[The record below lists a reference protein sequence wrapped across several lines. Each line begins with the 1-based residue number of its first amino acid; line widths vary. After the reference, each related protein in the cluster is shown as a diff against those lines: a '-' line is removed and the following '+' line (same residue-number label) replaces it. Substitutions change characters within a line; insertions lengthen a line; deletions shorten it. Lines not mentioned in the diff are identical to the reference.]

1 MDRTIRRLADSRN
14 SAGAASDIAVC
25 VTSSTPGGR
34 PTIVTSMRRGSGN
47 LEVIA
52 FVLVP
57 DTSSGAALVR
67 TGDATNRANTTDI
80 RDTALAS
87 LEPGRVLLADQLDP
101 LLDGALELTT
111 YAVTDAAIT
120 PAPASI
126 LELRFDNLGPPVSAN
141 TSWAKSDGTYP
152 FDQPFEWAQVAV
164 SAEEYD
170 DATLMGASGW
180 VVAPEDSG
188 ADVPFSHP
196 FGFDWEFGIVL
207 DEPSKGLLSPAN
219 AEAEEGAEDANHN
232 SIALAEQLGLIAPEG
247 LLGLEWDKGLLP
259 QSYRGQVNHGDQV
272 AVLGRWILDNGHEV
286 SPGYYRTEIHP
297 PLLLASA
304 SVQQPASPFTRAL
317 FMSRPYLSGQT
328 YSTDLTS
335 PYKDGVADDG
345 PLKDH
350 ILDQVGKVP
359 TYRSTMVEIYP
370 KIKERPFRRS
380 HRAQFVVRP
389 PSPRPSAA
397 FELAVSFRFVVH
409 PPCRVSVEAT
419 GSDEVTVT
427 VALNESERGRAY
439 VPPDLPPRREVTYN
453 TDDLDKLS
461 PGSKTW
467 LVLAEEISALLGGL
481 LGGPI
486 LLEYVSLILE
496 RGLKTDEYDKLQEFD
511 ILDTTNAVLDKR
523 VGQVV
528 TRGKAS

>member
-1 MDRTIRRLADSRN
+1 M
-14 SAGAASDIAVC
+14 
-25 VTSSTPGGR
+25 TSSTPGGR

-47 LEVIA
+47 LKVIA

-57 DTSSGAALVR
+57 DASSGAALVR
-67 TGDATNRANTTDI
+67 TGDATNRADTDI

-164 SAEEYD
+164 PAEEYD

-180 VVAPEDSG
+180 VVAPGDSG

-259 QSYRGQVNHGDQV
+259 QSYRGQVNHGDRV
-272 AVLGRWILDNGHEV
+272 ACLVAGSSTTGTKSPPDTTGRRFIPRCCWHQPVCNSRHPVYQGAVHVSPVSEWPDLFDRSDKSIQGRGRRRWIAEGPHPRSGREGPDLPFDDGGDLPEDQGKAV
-286 SPGYYRTEIHP
+286 SSI
-297 PLLLASA
+297 
-304 SVQQPASPFTRAL
+304 TRA
-317 FMSRPYLSGQT
+317 R
-328 YSTDLTS
+328 
-335 PYKDGVADDG
+335 
-345 PLKDH
+345 
-350 ILDQVGKVP
+350 
-359 TYRSTMVEIYP
+359 
-370 KIKERPFRRS
+370 
-380 HRAQFVVRP
+380 FVVRP
-389 PSPRPSAA
+389 PS
-397 FELAVSFRFVVH
+397 
-409 PPCRVSVEAT
+409 
-419 GSDEVTVT
+419 
-427 VALNESERGRAY
+427 RA
-439 VPPDLPPRREVTYN
+439 RRRR
-453 TDDLDKLS
+453 S
-461 PGSKTW
+461 S
-467 LVLAEEISALLGGL
+467 
-481 LGGPI
+481 
-486 LLEYVSLILE
+486 
-496 RGLKTDEYDKLQEFD
+496 
-511 ILDTTNAVLDKR
+511 
-523 VGQVV
+523 
-528 TRGKAS
+528 